1 MTESSQDCRN
11 DCEDKQAARCISA
24 TELIQIALMA
34 KENAYVPFS
43 RFHVGAALETDDG
56 QIFTGC
62 NIENSSYGASNCA
75 ERTAIFKAVSAGARG
90 IRQMAVI
97 SDSDDYCYPC
107 GICRQV
113 MAEFATADFAV
124 HVARL
129 DGQYKTYNMDG
140 ILPNAFK
147 FSGPASK

>member
-1 MTESSQDCRN
+1 MTGSHQDCRN
-11 DCEDKQAARCISA
+11 VGEDKQTLRWGSAA
-24 TELIQIALMA
+24 ELIQIALMA

-43 RFHVGAALETDDG
+43 RFHVGAALEAEDG

-90 IRQMAVI
+90 IRQIAVV
-97 SDSDDYCYPC
+97 SDSEDYCYPC

-113 MAEFATADFAV
+113 MAEFATDDFVV

-129 DGQYKTYNMDG
+129 DGQFKTYNMEG
-140 ILPNAFK
+140 ILPKAFK
-147 FSGPASK
+147 FSGPTAK